1 MQFYSQNN
9 SPDGTSSATE
19 TTVHFD
25 DTLPNTALFGPSYD
39 RPYVGSADFIMHAKI
54 AVRWTKKSYRVSDY
68 EWFIATVT
76 GYKPITQRLV
86 VKYNIA
92 DRVEYINPKTSHFVV
107 LSDFDNDAYER
118 SVLLQRSEP
127 ETMLGGDIPMALPVD
142 LNHIAAH
149 PPVPAPV
156 PAPAPAPAPVPP
168 AHEAETER
176 ADEAET
182 EKPSKLDIAN
192 LQCARGNIVA
202 SLYAIQLYLK
212 KTKHIS
218 LSSQGWVPPSEA
230 SHVDKMFYGSC
241 VNADAMFIID
251 EMLKEQGIVC
261 GFQHKPEDK
270 MLAVAVADTPEPIIA
285 ETAKWPKF
293 KLDEA
298 GFRTAMSG
306 PNSFAAAVRWHA
318 HFTEGWLQD
327 TGFDAISTKYDGD
340 RIQLTKNPGNC
351 ITVCD
356 DVFKLPTGSYIIQSA
371 RFIYTVRITDVTGM
385 HLNTQT
391 PVITYD
397 EILDAHA
404 SQEEWVHDRKYKG
417 FRFNSFKIDVTPSV
431 QSILGVENGDVK
443 IVAAQA
449 GGIVQINKATPLNAD
464 VSTVCVPRYRSF
476 SKDNIPPGVYVDFT
490 HQDRGKF
497 INLCEIFVAHKSA
510 PRKRIR
516 MYDGLF
522 DQDSTV
528 GSDN

>member
-9 SPDGTSSATE
+9 ASGRASSAME
-19 TTVHFD
+19 TSITVD
-25 DTLPNTALFGPSYD
+25 DSLPNTALFGPSYD
-39 RPYVGSADFIMHAKI
+39 RPYVGSTEFIMHAKI
-54 AVRWTKKSYRVSDY
+54 AVRWTKKSYRASDY
-68 EWFIATVT
+68 TWFIATVT
-76 GYKPITQRLV
+76 DYNPLTERLV
-86 VKYNIA
+86 IKYNTA
-92 DRVEYINPKTSHFVV
+92 ERVEYINPKTSHFVV

-127 ETMLGGDIPMALPVD
+127 GAGLGGDIPMALPVD

-149 PPVPAPV
+149 PP
-156 PAPAPAPAPVPP
+156 APAPPAD
-168 AHEAETER
+168 EAETER

-202 SLYAIQLYLK
+202 SLYAIQLYLE
-212 KTKHIS
+212 KTKQIS
-218 LSSQGWVPPSEA
+218 LSSQDWAPPSEA
-230 SHVDKMFYGSC
+230 SHADKMFYGSC

-261 GFQHKPEDK
+261 GFQYKPEDK

-340 RIQLTKNPGNC
+340 RIQLTKKPGNC

-356 DVFKLPTGSYIIQSA
+356 DVFKLPTGSYTIQSA

-464 VSTVCVPRYRSF
+464 VSTVCVPRYRCF

-490 HQDRGKF
+490 HQDSGEF

>member
-1 MQFYSQNN
+1 MS
-9 SPDGTSSATE
+9 SSAME
-19 TTVHFD
+19 TSITVD
-25 DTLPNTALFGPSYD
+25 DSLPNTALFGPSYD
-39 RPYVGSADFIMHAKI
+39 RPYVGSAEFIMHAKI
-54 AVRWTKKSYRVSDY
+54 AVRWTKKSYRASDY
-68 EWFIATVT
+68 AWFIATVT
-76 GYKPITQRLV
+76 GYNPRTERLV
-86 VKYNIA
+86 VKYNMA
-92 DRVEYINPKTSHFVV
+92 ERVEYINPKTSHFVV
-107 LSDFDNDAYER
+107 LSDFDSDAYER
-118 SVLLQRSEP
+118 SSGERDAGV
-127 ETMLGGDIPMALPVD
+127 GADVPMALPVD
-142 LNHIAAH
+142 LNHNAAD
-149 PPVPAPV
+149 PPAP
-156 PAPAPAPAPVPP
+156 PAN
-168 AHEAETER
+168 
-176 ADEAET
+176 EAET

-202 SLYAIQLYLK
+202 SLYAIQQYLQ
-212 KTKHIS
+212 KTKGIS
-218 LSSQGWVPPSEA
+218 LASHDWVAPPEA
-230 SHVDKMFYGSC
+230 SRANKDFYGSC
-241 VNADAMFIID
+241 VNSGATFIID

-261 GFQHKPEDK
+261 GFQYNPEDK

-298 GFRTAMSG
+298 GFRSAMSG

-327 TGFDAISTKYDGD
+327 TGFDTISTKYDGD

-356 DVFKLPTGSYIIQSA
+356 DVFGLPTGSYTIQSA

-404 SQEEWVHDRKYKG
+404 SQAAWVHDPKYKG

-464 VSTVCVPRYRSF
+464 VSTVCVPRYRCF
-476 SKDNIPPGVYVDFT
+476 SRDNIPPGVYVDFT
-490 HQDRGKF
+490 HQESGHF
-497 INLCEIFVAHKSA
+497 TNLCEILVAHKSA
-510 PRKRIR
+510 PSVQIR
-516 MYDGLF
+516 MYDGF
-522 DQDSTV
+522 FNEDSTV
-528 GSDN
+528 GSDE